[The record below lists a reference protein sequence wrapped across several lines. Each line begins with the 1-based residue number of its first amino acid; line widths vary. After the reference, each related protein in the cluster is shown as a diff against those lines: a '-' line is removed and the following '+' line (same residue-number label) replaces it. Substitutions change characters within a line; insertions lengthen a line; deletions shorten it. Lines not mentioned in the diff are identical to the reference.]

1 MKNTYLRHTKTL
13 LAEYFRMRILSLLS
27 LILNL
32 AAMPGIA
39 QQKVIPLY
47 EGKAPGSETWN
58 WKEQVQDS
66 TPFHRKFIYNVVQPT
81 LTVFPAQ
88 GVQQAGTAVI
98 IAPGGGFYLLS
109 FEHEG
114 NQVAEELSKKGV
126 TAFVLKYRLVHSKDP
141 IPEVMASLKSQEK
154 WDSLVKP
161 ILPLAISDGLA
172 AVAYV
177 RKHATVYNVNPKQI
191 GFMGFSA
198 GGALTM
204 SVAYNGKK
212 ESQPNFIAPIYAS
225 NKGVIGS
232 SVPKEKMP
240 VFTVVASNDPY
251 NLVAVDIY
259 QKWVA
264 AGQPAELHVYQM
276 GGHGFGMDKQGK
288 ASDTWI
294 YRFEDWMKDNGFL
307 R

>member
-1 MKNTYLRHTKTL
+1 MI
-13 LAEYFRMRILSLLS
+13 RILALWLFLTIVAIS
-27 LILNL
+27 
-32 AAMPGIA
+32 GIA
-39 QQKVIPLY
+39 QQKVISLY

-66 TPFHRKFIYNVVQPT
+66 TPFHHKIYNVVQPT
-81 LTVFPAQ
+81 LTVFPGQ
-88 GVQQAGTAVI
+88 GVQQSGPAVI

-109 FEHEG
+109 VDQEG

-141 IPEVMASLKSQEK
+141 IPEVSAALNSQAK
-154 WDSLVKP
+154 FDSLVRP
-161 ILPLAISDGLA
+161 ILPLVMSDGLA

-177 RKHATVYNVNPKQI
+177 RKHATDYHVNPNHI

-198 GGALTM
+198 GGSLTM

-225 NKGVIGS
+225 NKVIIET

-240 VFTVVASNDPY
+240 VLIVVASNDPY
-251 NLVAVDIY
+251 NRVAVEVY

-264 AGQPAELHVYQM
+264 AGQPAELHLYQM
-276 GGHGFGMDKQGK
+276 GGHGFGMDKQGT

-294 YRFEDWMKDNGFL
+294 YRFEDWMKDNGLL